1 MPIVLQNKAIRSCGF
16 STLCLKNSVVFKN
29 HRPKFMKETIR
40 KNEVFAAL
48 SDAELDALMGIVQRK
63 AFGKNELV
71 FDTAQAANFIYIV
84 ERGSF
89 LLHTVNSGYK
99 TLYAGDLFGEIGII
113 NSGLRTGSVW
123 AAEPATAVAVCG
135 TKLLKEEFINPKLAL
150 KVVMALS
157 RKITNYLRTREQI
170 ATAELIRRG
179 ESDYVEFKSTLR
191 WNLHTQKKD
200 PTMENAVLKT
210 LAAFMNSSGGTLIV
224 GADDDGK
231 VLGLGNDQFGNTDKM
246 LLFLTQLVNDRI
258 SPLHNKFLHPTVE
271 QLEEGQVLRIDCQP
285 ATLPAYLKGSTLEH
299 FYIRTGPSTI
309 DLRLSKLYDYIKGRF
324 ESHIA
329 SHLSTQTST
338 TLIPTDPGN

>member
-1 MPIVLQNKAIRSCGF
+1 
-16 STLCLKNSVVFKN
+16 
-29 HRPKFMKETIR
+29 MKETIK
-40 KNEVFAAL
+40 KNEVFSSL
-48 SDAELDALMGIVQRK
+48 SDAELDALMGIVHHKQ
-63 AFGKNELV
+63 FGKNELV

-89 LLHTVNSGYK
+89 TLHTVNSGYK
-99 TLYAGDLFGEIGII
+99 TLYEGDLFGEIGII

-135 TKLLKEEFINPKLAL
+135 TRLFKEEFIDPKLAL

-179 ESDYVEFKSTLR
+179 ESDHVEFKSTLR
-191 WNLHTQKKD
+191 WNLHTEKKD
-200 PTMENAVLKT
+200 PAIENAVLKT

-224 GADDDGK
+224 GASDDGQ
-231 VLGLGNDQFGNTDKM
+231 VLGLEKDQFGNKDKM

-258 SPLHNKFLHPTVE
+258 SPLHPKFLHPTVE
-271 QLEEGQVLRIDCQP
+271 QLEGGQVLRIDCQP
-285 ATLPAYLKGSTLEH
+285 ATLPAYVRGSSLEH

-309 DLRLSKLYDYIKGRF
+309 DLRLSKLYDYIRGRF
-324 ESHIA
+324 ENCLVSA
-329 SHLSTQTST
+329 APYSPNQNSLA
-338 TLIPTDPGN
+338 